1 MKFAFIGGSRIGLT
15 YGPITSSID
24 DKKAKR
30 RNHNTSN
37 TLFNGIYQKDAEKFP
52 SDVVSGEQSLEFYIV
67 RSALIMLDQIKL
79 NQNLHDLLLLLL
91 I

>member
-37 TLFNGIYQKDAEKFP
+37 TAFNVSYPKDDEQFS
-52 SDVVSGEQSLEFYIV
+52 SDVVSGDQSLDFYIV
-67 RSALIMLDQIKL
+67 RSPLIIIKL
-79 NQNLHDLLLLLL
+79 NQNLYDLLLFFL
-91 I
+91 IQ